1 MIVGTAPMLKFLANM
16 VRGLHMTIGIT
27 PPKPEEERLSVFL
40 WTGIVF
46 VFSFGFALWV
56 YLLLR

>member
-1 MIVGTAPMLKFLANM
+1 MLKFLANM